1 MQLLRKKILTLA
13 LSGLCFSLS
22 GWAQQTTASVTG
34 RVLDPTGAAI
44 AGAKIT
50 ATLVSTGAVYN
61 SASDTQGQYLLPFLK
76 PGAYEFKIQKTGFTA
91 LRRTGVTLTVAQ
103 KAVMDF
109 TLQIGEVTQTIDV
122 VANSPLVQADSGD
135 RSWTIGEQRM
145 KAITLRGQNILE
157 TTWAAPGVTVASSA
171 QKLRPFDT
179 AGSQAENING
189 GQSGQNGQTSGNLVL
204 VDGVS
209 SNTHGVGVGFNP
221 ISDSVQEVAVQN
233 TMFDAQYGWSTGGVI
248 NTITRGG
255 TNEYHGDAYE
265 YFQNTHLN
273 ANTWGNNRNGLGK
286 IPWHINMFG
295 GAVGGPIIK
304 NKIFAF
310 FAFQQIKQVQPD
322 PFVTSIPT
330 PTMSGGDFSH
340 VFNSGGTLQ
349 TIFDPLTTQCAGGSC
364 TRQPFAGNV
373 IPSSSINPIA
383 KAVLGYLPTPNVP
396 GNPLTGLGNLTN
408 TSQSRKFVDN
418 FPEYSG
424 RLDYNPTEADQIS
437 FRYSVNRLDETR
449 SYHYSTISA
458 LNMAETSGNSPF
470 SRANTDFTLQVTHT
484 FNPTTTLQF
493 RTGLDH
499 FISTSGS
506 TISRGFNVASLG
518 FDPLYVSQAAAWFPR
533 FNWAGY
539 EGAGANPEGIT
550 PSDLTYSNEL
560 VLAKSLRRHNLK
572 FGFQN
577 MEIAENVVNP
587 GYSAG
592 NFSYTGNFTTADPL
606 HQSSATGNAMA
617 DFLLGDTSSGFIQI
631 NSNPAL
637 MEHLWS
643 IFVQDD
649 IHVSD
654 RLTLNAGLR
663 WDYLG
668 PLSDRFDA
676 LTRGFCATCTNPL
689 QVPGMNLS
697 GGLQFAGTPG
707 NPHGIYDPRYG
718 NFGPR
723 VGFAYRLR
731 NNTVLRGGYGMIYGQ
746 AMNNPGAA
754 PGFSQTTSMV
764 SSIQT
769 GIPFNTQTNPFPQ
782 GILQPVGASGA
793 LATGLGQGLT
803 VADPQMN
810 IPRTQQFSF
819 EIQQRFKTNWLAS
832 IAYVGSR
839 SSRLP
844 VTQQL
849 NYLSL
854 AALKLGAAALT
865 TSVPNPF
872 LGVAA
877 NSPYR
882 GLMQGTFL
890 NAPTVQQQQLLLPY
904 PQFGGISQ
912 QFVPVGYSNYNSLQM
927 EIVKRLS
934 AGLDFSVAYTYSKT
948 LQSLSYLNPTDPTV
962 SQVISQYDVPH
973 QLKVSSV
980 WYVPYGKGKHWGA
993 GANPLMDRAFGGWSI
1008 SAQAR
1013 WQAGMPMNMPSGVAP
1028 TGASPGI
1035 SNRSLNRWFNTCT
1048 QLANGGTINCNGSST
1063 PVWTILQPFQL
1074 TEWSPYLNSVRKPRV
1089 ANLDLALAK
1098 QTKIFESYSLTF
1110 RSDFINATNT
1120 PMWFNGPDTNAN
1132 SGTFGRI
1139 ADYTTPNNDARVIML
1154 SLRFDF

>member
-1 MQLLRKKILTLA
+1 MQFFRKQPFIISLLA
-13 LSGLCFSLS
+13 LCLS
-22 GWAQQTTASVTG
+22 FAGWAQQTTASVTG
-34 RVLDPTGAAI
+34 HVIDPTGAAI
-44 AGAKIT
+44 SGAKVT
-50 ATLVSTGAVYN
+50 ARLVASGAVTN
-61 SASDTQGQYLLPFLK
+61 TVSGADGQFLFAFLK
-76 PGAYEFKIQKTGFTA
+76 PGEYEFDISKSGFTT
-91 LRRTGVTLTVAQ
+91 LHRTGVSLTVAQ

-122 VANSPLVQADSGD
+122 VGNSPLVQADSGD

-145 KAITLRGQNILE
+145 KAITLRGQNVLE
-157 TTWAAPGVTVASSA
+157 TTWAAPGVTVATSA

-179 AGSQAENING
+179 AGSQGENING
-189 GQSGQNGQTSGNLVL
+189 GQSGQNGQTSGNMVL
-204 VDGVS
+204 VDGIS

-221 ISDSVQEVAVQN
+221 ISDSVQEIAVQN

-248 NTITRGG
+248 NTITRSG
-255 TNEYHGDAYE
+255 TNQFHGDAYE
-265 YFQNTHLN
+265 YLQNTHLN
-273 ANTWGNNRNGLGK
+273 ANSWGNNRSGMGK
-286 IPWHINMFG
+286 VPWHINMYG

-304 NKIFAF
+304 DKLLF
-310 FAFQQIKQVQPD
+310 FFGFQQIKQVQPD

-330 PTMSGGDFSH
+330 ASMIGGDFSN
-340 VFNSGGTLQ
+340 VLNASGTLQ
-349 TIFDPLTTQCAGGSC
+349 TIYDPLSTQCAGGSC
-364 TRQPFAGNV
+364 TRQPFAGNI
-373 IPSSSINPIA
+373 IPTSSINPIA
-383 KAVLGYLPTPNVP
+383 KAVLGYLPPPNAA
-396 GNPLTGLGNLTN
+396 GNPLTGLGNLVN
-408 TSQSRKFVDN
+408 SSQSRKFVDN
-418 FPEYSG
+418 FPEYTG
-424 RLDYNPTEADQIS
+424 RMDYNFSEGTQFS

-449 SYHYSTISA
+449 SYHYSTISE

-470 SRANTDFTLQVTHT
+470 SRANSDFMFQVTHT

-518 FDPLYVSQAAAWFPR
+518 FDPQYVSQAAAWFPK

-539 EGAGANPEGIT
+539 EGAGSNPEGIT

-560 VLAKSLRRHNLK
+560 VLAKSFRRHNLK
-572 FGFQN
+572 AGFQN
-577 MEIAENVVNP
+577 MQIAENVVSP

-606 HQSSATGNAMA
+606 HQSAVTGNSIA
-617 DFLLGDTSSGFIQI
+617 DFLLGDPVAGFIQI

-643 IFVQDD
+643 LFVQDD
-649 IHVSD
+649 FRVSD
-654 RLTLNAGLR
+654 RLTINAGLR

-668 PLSDRFDA
+668 PLTDRFDA
-676 LTRGFCATCTNPL
+676 LTRGFCGTCASPL
-689 QVPGMNLS
+689 QIPGMNLN
-697 GGLQFAGTPG
+697 GGLQFAGVGSLPR
-707 NPHGIYDPRYG
+707 GIYDRRYG

-754 PGFSQTTSMV
+754 PGFSQTTAMV

-782 GILQPVGASGA
+782 GILQPVGASGG
-793 LATGLGQGLT
+793 LATGLGQGLN
-803 VADPQMN
+803 VAYPQMN

-819 EIQQRFKTNWLAS
+819 EIQQRFKSNWLAS

-844 VTQQL
+844 VNQAL
-849 NYLSL
+849 NYLPLS
-854 AALKLGAAALT
+854 ALQLGAAALT

-872 LGVAA
+872 LNVAP
-877 NSPYR
+877 NSPYLSVMR
-882 GLMQGTFL
+882 GTYLT
-890 NAPTVQQQQLLLPY
+890 APTVQAQQLLLPY
-904 PQFGGISQ
+904 PQFGGVNQ
-912 QFVPVGYSNYNSLQM
+912 QFVPIGFSNYNSLQL
-927 EIVKRLS
+927 ELVKRLS
-934 AGLDFSVAYTYSKT
+934 AGLDFSVAYTWSKT
-948 LQSLSYLNPTDPTV
+948 LQSLSFLNPTDPSV
-962 SQVISQYDVPH
+962 SQVISPYDVPH
-973 QLKVSSV
+973 QVKVSSV
-980 WYVPYGKGKHWGA
+980 WYVPFGKGQHWGSGA
-993 GANPLMDRAFGGWSI
+993 GPLADRVFGGWSV

-1013 WQAGMPMNMPSGVAP
+1013 VQAGMPMNMPSGVAP
-1028 TGASPGI
+1028 TGASPAI
-1035 SNRSLNRWFNTCT
+1035 SNPSLDRWFNTCT
-1048 QLANGGTINCNGSST
+1048 LLANGGTTNCGASGT
-1063 PVWTILQPFQL
+1063 PAWMVLQPFQL
-1074 TEWSPYLNSVRKPRV
+1074 TEWSPYLNSVRKPFIG
-1089 ANLDLALAK
+1089 NLDLALAK
-1098 QTKIFESYSLTF
+1098 QTKIRENYSLTF

-1120 PMWFNGPDTNAN
+1120 PMWFGGPDTNAN

-1139 ADYTTPNNDARVIML
+1139 AGFTNPNNDPRVIML